1 VGALLLAIG
10 AEVELIETEGTDVG
24 RVEKV
29 EVPAPVKDTVV
40 KVEGELVI
48 DGEGEKEEWV
58 VKD

>member
-29 EVPAPVKDTVV
+29 KVPAPVKDTVV
-40 KVEGELVI
+40 KVEGELGI
-48 DGEGEKEEWV
+48 DGEGEKEDWV
-58 VKD
+58 V